1 MVSNSEKLK
10 QFKSRLSKLN
20 VDLEA
25 SKDELIFIQDKY
37 NLIKQQIKDIKDKIK
52 NIKKDKVIL
61 TEHALF
67 RYIERF
73 YEIDINKIKDEI
85 LSDKAINKVLT
96 CGDGTYPLQNGMKI
110 IVKNNTI
117 VTIIWLYKEI
127 NFNEQ

>member
-85 LSDKAINKVLT
+85 LRDKTINKVLT

-117 VTIIWLYKEI
+117 VTTI
-127 NFNEQ
+127 